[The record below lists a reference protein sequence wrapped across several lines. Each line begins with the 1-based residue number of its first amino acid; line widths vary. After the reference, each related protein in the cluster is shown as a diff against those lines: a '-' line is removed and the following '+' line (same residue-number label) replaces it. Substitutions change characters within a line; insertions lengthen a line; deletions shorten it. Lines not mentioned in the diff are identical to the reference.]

1 MSYYYHKINSVQDE
15 ANLLKRIINLET
27 QVRAKREQERIASN
41 SESEK
46 YARIFEPITQSMKT
60 LHTIAGS
67 GGTSSSSQRSGG
79 QSANSNNT
87 IKIAKKK
94 EKEEEEDEDSG
105 LLFCY
110 DPKEDS
116 SSISTHVNRDDH
128 DDDDDNSDNE
138 SSLLHQAL
146 SQVSKGQRD
155 DGVYGINWNKRT
167 IGGKEF
173 TVKNGNILQVQ
184 VGSGEKMEFKITDI
198 NVWKLLL
205 YQNPYD
211 KVSTETSEGEPT
223 QAVQQYQEIADA
235 LNLIDYAKHHLK
247 SDAYKK
253 RKKYKILSIRKQ
265 QGSGFLFSI
274 QIPSS
279 FSNKKV
285 KKKTKKEGTGIA
297 KVKKHQYNRKQLFKP
312 STIVIPSDK
321 KGLLSALI
329 KATAEMKAGNSS
341 MRNLV
346 VPLEQEAKRR
356 GILPIEYE
364 NDIHNSSNATDEEDN
379 LNWIY
384 A

>member
-15 ANLLKRIINLET
+15 ANLLKQIINLET
-27 QVRAKREQERIASN
+27 QVRAKRERERLTSN

-46 YARIFEPITQSMKT
+46 YAKIFEPITQSMRT
-60 LHTIAGS
+60 LHTIA
-67 GGTSSSSQRSGG
+67 SSSSSSSSSPRTGG
-79 QSANSNNT
+79 QQSVNSGSTVKSAE
-87 IKIAKKK
+87 K
-94 EKEEEEDEDSG
+94 KEEEEEEGEEGEENDH
-105 LLFCY
+105 Y
-110 DPKEDS
+110 DHSKEDS
-116 SSISTHVNRDDH
+116 ISKE
-128 DDDDDNSDNE
+128 DDNDNE
-138 SSLLHQAL
+138 SPLLHQAL
-146 SQVSKGQRD
+146 SQVSKTQRD
-155 DGVYGINWNKRT
+155 DGVYGINWAKRT
-167 IGGKEF
+167 IGGKDF

-184 VGSGEKMEFKITDI
+184 VGRGEQMEFKITDI

-205 YQNPYD
+205 YQNPYS
-211 KVSTETSEGEPT
+211 KVSTETSAGEPT

-235 LNLIDYAKHHLK
+235 LNLIDYAKQHLK
-247 SDAYKK
+247 SGDAYKK
-253 RKKYKILSIRKQ
+253 RKKYKLLSVKEQ

-274 QIPSS
+274 QMPSS
-279 FSNKKV
+279 FSNRKV
-285 KKKTKKEGTGIA
+285 KKKRGAGIA
-297 KVKKHQYNRKQLFKP
+297 RVKKHQYNRKQLFKP

-321 KGLLSALI
+321 KGLLSALV

-364 NDIHNSSNATDEEDN
+364 NGIRSRSNGNEQEEEDN